1 MLSKLQKFKVC
12 LQYVASLRYFKNA
25 LSLLIF
31 IIILYYWLFTIPS
44 IGNVVIKIDDSEI
57 GVVFQIYRGT
67 RSLAPHNSPVIDS
80 AKHQPREAQVFLFM
94 VPWPL
99 KKSIIF

>member
-1 MLSKLQKFKVC
+1 MLHHFDTLECIVTIT
-12 LQYVASLRYFKNA
+12 
-25 LSLLIF
+25 IF
-31 IIILYYWLFTIPS
+31 IIILYYRLFTIPS

-94 VPWPL
+94 VPWP
-99 KKSIIF
+99 